1 MLPWDQRGNR
11 PAESAEAA
19 EAFGGVGAE
28 GGGCVHGG
36 GRHRPP
42 GHFGVGRRSTA
53 LVFCPKLLVL
63 R

>member
-53 LVFCPKLLVL
+53 LLLP
-63 R
+63 